1 MVNLETI
8 KEEPVS
14 DVRSTPILFVHG
26 MWHAAWCWSEHF
38 LPYFARH
45 GYVSHALTLRG
56 HGGSEGWE
64 RLRWTS
70 LAEYVSDVE
79 QVVGHIGRPP
89 VLVGHSMGGGYS
101 PEVSGVKW
109 STSCCAVGTSATP
122 RSGTDYSA
130 CCPSASAGIHESQ
143 LDDEHVSVSQHAA
156 TGAGCF
162 LFSGHARR

>member
-1 MVNLETI
+1 VNLETI

-45 GYVSHALTLRG
+45 GYVSHALSLRG

-89 VLVGHSMGGGYS
+89 VLVGHSMGGVIVQKYLESNGA
-101 PEVSGVKW
+101 PVAAHTDGEI
-109 STSCCAVGTSATP
+109 SAIDNKASSSLCFTVAPKGMGNLTRTTP
-122 RSGTDYSA
+122 F
-130 CCPSASAGIHESQ
+130 PGIW
-143 LDDEHVSVSQHAA
+143 
-156 TGAGCF
+156 
-162 LFSGHARR
+162 R